1 MLTENTPE
9 FTAQVAKMKRA
20 VPGEAMSNNP
30 DSPYPFEGATEFTVQ
45 REALEYLFTVIT
57 HESKYAGILGAI
69 DDGVPIMELTQVILF
84 KGFTEG
90 KWNPDLL
97 MLLAEPL
104 AYMLMAL
111 AERQGI
117 DYVINSDDNND
128 ETEEDRNLVTKN
140 LQSKLQGMQAKVKA
154 NIPLPPE
161 IAKKIEEVPILEESL
176 LGKQPEPAPEPEP
189 ELEAEPDSLLA
200 NQGA

>member
-9 FTAQVAKMKRA
+9 FTMQAAQMKRSA
-20 VPGEAMSNNP
+20 PGEAMSNNP
-30 DSPYPFEGATEFTVQ
+30 DSPYPFESAPEFTVQ

-57 HESKYAGILGAI
+57 DESKYVDILIAI
-69 DDGVPIMELTQVILF
+69 DNGVPIMELTQVILF

-97 MLLAEPL
+97 LLLAEPL

-111 AERQGI
+111 SERQGI
-117 DYVINSDDNND
+117 DYIINSDDND
-128 ETEEDRNLVTKN
+128 EQTEEDRNLITKN
-140 LQSKLQGMQAKVKA
+140 LQSKLKGSQDKVKA
-154 NIPLPPE
+154 NISLPPE
-161 IAKKIEEVPILEESL
+161 ITQKIEKVPIVEESL
-176 LGKQPEPAPEPEP
+176 LAKQP

-200 NQGA
+200 QQGV

>member
-9 FTAQVAKMKRA
+9 FTMQAAQMKRSA
-20 VPGEAMSNNP
+20 PGEAMSNNP
-30 DSPYPFEGATEFTVQ
+30 DSPYPFESAPEFTVQ

-57 HESKYAGILGAI
+57 DESKYVDILIAI
-69 DDGVPIMELTQVILF
+69 DNGVPIMELTQVILF

-97 MLLAEPL
+97 LLLAEPL

-111 AERQGI
+111 SERQGI
-117 DYVINSDDNND
+117 DYVINSDDND
-128 ETEEDRNLVTKN
+128 EQTEEDRNLITKN
-140 LQSKLQGMQAKVKA
+140 LQSKLKGSQDKVKA
-154 NIPLPPE
+154 NISLPPE
-161 IAKKIEEVPILEESL
+161 ITQKIEVPIVEESL
-176 LGKQPEPAPEPEP
+176 LAKQP

-200 NQGA
+200 QQGV